1 MRSFGMMFAKG
12 NYKGKM
18 TYSIAARCPR
28 TGMFGAAV
36 TTSSIAVGSRCAFV
50 RAGVGAVLTQH
61 RTDPRLGPRGL
72 DLLAGGKSATAAMG
86 LLTRDDPTIGW
97 RQILLVDA
105 KGDTAW
111 FHGERIKSVHS
122 AHTGTQCV
130 AAGNILR
137 NTNVTKA
144 MIDAYE
150 ADPSLALPERLL
162 RAMEAGHAAG
172 GEYKQVK
179 SAALLVAHKESFP
192 YVDLRVDYD
201 PRALEQLRWLWEIYE
216 PSASVYV
223 SRAVDPDSVPGTG

>member
-1 MRSFGMMFAKG
+1 
-12 NYKGKM
+12 M

-28 TGMFGAAV
+28 TGMFGVAV

-72 DLLAGGKSATAAMG
+72 DLLARGLSATAAMEA
-86 LLTRDDPTIGW
+86 LTRDDPNIGW
-97 RQILLVDA
+97 RQLSMVDTQ
-105 KGDTAW
+105 GNTAW

-122 AHTGTQCV
+122 AHTGVQCV
-130 AAGNILR
+130 AVGNILR
-137 NTNVTKA
+137 STDVTKA
-144 MIDAYE
+144 MIEAFE
-150 ADPSLALPERLL
+150 ADPALALPERLV

-172 GEYKQVK
+172 GELKQVK

-201 PRALEQLRWLWEIYE
+201 PRPLEQLRWLWEIYE
-216 PSASVYV
+216 PSANVYV
-223 SRAVDPDSVPGTG
+223 ARGVDPDSVPGAG

>member
-1 MRSFGMMFAKG
+1 MMLAKDD
-12 NYKGKM
+12 YKGKM
-18 TYSIAARCPR
+18 TYSIAAKCPR
-28 TGMFGAAV
+28 TGMFGVAV

-72 DLLAGGKSATAAMG
+72 DLLAQGLTAKQVIDA
-86 LLTRDDPTIGW
+86 LTRDDPTIGW
-97 RQILLVDA
+97 RQLLVIDTQ
-105 KGDTAW
+105 GTTAW

-122 AHTGTQCV
+122 AHTGVHCV

-144 MIDAYE
+144 MVEACD

-172 GEYKQVK
+172 GEPKQVK
-179 SAALLVAHKESFP
+179 SASLLVAHKESFP

-201 PRALEQLRWLWEIYE
+201 PRPLEQLRWLWEIFE
-216 PSASVYV
+216 PSAGTYV
-223 SRAVDPDSVPGTG
+223 ARAVDPDSVPGGG